1 MNPISSLGT
10 PGRAEPARD
19 PGAVPT
25 DLAGLFAAIFAAT
38 AAAQAAPLPTPV
50 PVLPIDSPTN
60 ATPSGEA
67 ACVEGGMPSKPAGAM
82 PMGLPNGTPS
92 LPALAALGRPHHDR
106 PGLPTVGVDPTLG
119 DTAPSADVAAPA
131 PTATE
136 AVPSE
141 VATKGAFEL
150 PAGMRTVVP
159 TPMPVSPALE
169 AAIAAANAKVSAP
182 TAKPVER
189 VVVTTPSTGGV
200 RDAGVDLTATVA
212 RDGLRA
218 VASRSEGARDGG
230 ARDAEARTASGSAG
244 KGRARAAG
252 ARAEAAD
259 ATDAIAAAVTPPSE
273 KLTPQAAAHA
283 ALAGVTPTHV
293 RPEPTMPT
301 AVGATAGPAPL
312 PDERPQTGSPANATV
327 AFATPDGGEGRLRVS
342 LRGDTLHAT
351 LQVPDAAAAERIE
364 QDLGGLSRALR
375 AQGFEEA
382 RITVDV
388 ARSAQA
394 ERGQDEPAPREQR
407 SSREQQ
413 SHTHERNARR
423 ERGTH
428 REER

>member
-1 MNPISSLGT
+1 M
-10 PGRAEPARD
+10 
-19 PGAVPT
+19 
-25 DLAGLFAAIFAAT
+25 
-38 AAAQAAPLPTPV
+38 
-50 PVLPIDSPTN
+50 
-60 ATPSGEA
+60 
-67 ACVEGGMPSKPAGAM
+67 
-82 PMGLPNGTPS
+82 
-92 LPALAALGRPHHDR
+92 
-106 PGLPTVGVDPTLG
+106 
-119 DTAPSADVAAPA
+119 
-131 PTATE
+131 
-136 AVPSE
+136 PSE
-141 VATKGAFEL
+141 VPSKGAFEL
-150 PAGMRTVVP
+150 PAGMRTVMP
-159 TPMPVSPALE
+159 TPLPVSPALE
-169 AAIAAANAKVSAP
+169 AAIAAAGVKVSAP
-182 TAKPVER
+182 TAKPAER
-189 VVVTTPSTGGV
+189 IVVITPSTGGV

-218 VASRSEGARDGG
+218 VASRSEGARDG
-230 ARDAEARTASGSAG
+230 DARTASGSAG
-244 KGRARAAG
+244 KGRARVAG
-252 ARAEAAD
+252 ARTESSD
-259 ATDAIAAAVTPPSE
+259 AGDAIAAAVTPPTE
-273 KLTPQAAAHA
+273 KVTAQAAAHA

-312 PDERPQTGSPANATV
+312 PDERPQMGSPANATV

-388 ARSAQA
+388 ARSAHT